1 MHLMFY
7 SKNYFRF
14 DFNYCINLFDVIII
28 EIKEELINQLN
39 IGHLLP
45 KSLSCKLGR
54 RQDSF
59 EMSNYIISLY

>member
-14 DFNYCINLFDVIII
+14 YLNDWISLFDVIII
-28 EIKEELINQLN
+28 KEELISQLN

-45 KSLSCKLGR
+45 RSLSCKLGC

-59 EMSNYIISLY
+59 EKSYYIISLY